1 MIGNEVEGEWQV
13 FGLCI
18 GGCSFG
24 FCHSGDGGLGLIGED
39 DVL

>member
-1 MIGNEVEGEWQV
+1 MIGNEVEGERQV

-24 FCHSGDGGLGLIGED
+24 FSHSGDGGLGLIGED